1 MEIKNLAAPTSFTRC
16 VRCLFA
22 AVVLTVA
29 CGGPAH
35 SGASLP
41 ADLLG
46 RAEREETVR
55 VIVELQ
61 AGPEKIQATQ
71 DLALGAIAGTRYR
84 LTRRYQA
91 VPFLAL
97 EVSAEALRRLAR
109 SPVVRRIEEDR
120 VVHPQE
126 QTP

>member
-1 MEIKNLAAPTSFTRC
+1 
-16 VRCLFA
+16 
-22 AVVLTVA
+22 
-29 CGGPAH
+29 
-35 SGASLP
+35 
-41 ADLLG
+41 
-46 RAEREETVR
+46 

-84 LTRRYQA
+84 LTRRYQS

>member
-1 MEIKNLAAPTSFTRC
+1 MEIKNLAALTLFTRC
-16 VRCLFA
+16 LGYLFV
-22 AVVLTVA
+22 AVGVIVA
-29 CGGPAH
+29 CGGPAR
-35 SGASLP
+35 SGVSLP

-46 RAEREETVR
+46 RAESGETVR

-61 AGPEKIQATQ
+61 AEAEKIQATQ
-71 DLALGAIAGTRYR
+71 DLVLEAIAGTCYR
-84 LTRRYQA
+84 VTRRYQR

-97 EVSAEALRRLAR
+97 EVSAEALRRLAQ

-126 QTP
+126 KTP

>member
-1 MEIKNLAAPTSFTRC
+1 MPTSFSYC
-16 VRCLFA
+16 LGCLFT
-22 AVVLTVA
+22 AVGVTVA

-35 SGASLP
+35 SGVSLP

-61 AGPEKIQATQ
+61 TVPEKIQATQ
-71 DLALGAIAGTRYR
+71 DLVLGAIAGTCYR
-84 LTRRYQA
+84 VTRRYQRM
-91 VPFLAL
+91 PFLAL
-97 EVSAEALRRLAR
+97 EVSAEALRRLAQ

-120 VVHPQE
+120 VVQPQE
-126 QTP
+126 KTP